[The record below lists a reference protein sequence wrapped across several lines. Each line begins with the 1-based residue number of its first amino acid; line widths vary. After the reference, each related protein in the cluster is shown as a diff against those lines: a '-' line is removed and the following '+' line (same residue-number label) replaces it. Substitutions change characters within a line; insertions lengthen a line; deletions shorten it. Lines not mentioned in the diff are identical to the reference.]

1 MGESTNTLA
10 KLKMTIKEKIKRAL
24 LADPMKTN
32 GQIAHNLNSR
42 VAVVQK
48 IRDSLDLPNAPKGR
62 PKGSKKGK
70 TLEEFRVKHDVGLII
85 QRKIDSVLSEDSE
98 EYFEDRD
105 FREMCEVPIHSWR
118 RFADSKKFEAYRLK
132 RGGHNLWASPQ
143 VILQIK
149 KVLGIE

>member
-1 MGESTNTLA
+1 
-10 KLKMTIKEKIKRAL
+10 MTIKEKIRRAL
-24 LADPMKTN
+24 LADPTRTN
-32 GQIAHNLNSR
+32 GQIAHNANSR

-48 IRDSLDLPNAPKGR
+48 IRDSLDLPDAPKSR
-62 PKGSKKGK
+62 PKASKKGK
-70 TLEEFRVKHDVGLII
+70 TLEHFRVKHDVGLII
-85 QRKIDSVLSEDSE
+85 QRKVDSVLSKDSE

-149 KVLGIE
+149 KVLGID

>member
-1 MGESTNTLA
+1 
-10 KLKMTIKEKIKRAL
+10 MTTKEKIRRAL
-24 LADPMKTN
+24 LADPTRTN
-32 GQIAHNLNSR
+32 GQIAHNANSR

-48 IRDSLDLPNAPKGR
+48 IRDSLDLPSAPKGR
-62 PKGSKKGK
+62 PKASKKGK
-70 TLEEFRVKHDVGLII
+70 TLEHFRGKHDVGLII
-85 QRKIDSVLSEDSE
+85 QRKVDSVLSKDSE